1 MTSWIGGE
9 TVHHIVDS
17 CIVKRNPVNSP
28 WHYPRTPLYKHSH
41 LFTKILWILFSWG
54 FLVTGNSCG
63 FQPGIILELAKALST
78 SQKIIPSIRI
88 KYDEVPFGTI
98 LPRTAWAACMWA
110 TCLNRVAAHKQSH
123 ATSQLFVESRRST
136 LLFYLIGLDWLERLD
151 NILRR
156 KMLHILHILHIVH
169 ILQFLHLFHKYHIL
183 QIWHIQI
190 LCIFK
195 YFAYS
200 ACSNVA
206 M

>member
-1 MTSWIGGE
+1 MTASWVKCRMQNVEWHNDNSLSQTLTEVENKTWHDMTSWIGGE

-88 KYDEVPFGTI
+88 KYEEIPFGTYLKKVPFSYFFCKSWFATTLSI
-98 LPRTAWAACMWA
+98 LVR
-110 TCLNRVAAHKQSH
+110 HD
-123 ATSQLFVESRRST
+123 E
-136 LLFYLIGLDWLERLD
+136 
-151 NILRR
+151 
-156 KMLHILHILHIVH
+156 
-169 ILQFLHLFHKYHIL
+169 
-183 QIWHIQI
+183 
-190 LCIFK
+190 
-195 YFAYS
+195 
-200 ACSNVA
+200 
-206 M
+206 